1 MAKKEISENLVKI
14 KKSLEAKNIVV
25 GFKEVK
31 KFLMK
36 NELKEI
42 FISSNCPEISKKE
55 LENLSNIN
63 SVTLTVLDQAND
75 ELGIICKKP
84 FNISAIGIKND

>member
-14 KKSLEAKNIVV
+14 KKSLETGNII

-31 KFLMK
+31 KALLK
-36 NELKEI
+36 NEVKEI
-42 FISSNCPEISKKE
+42 FAASNCPDSSKDE
-55 LENLSNIN
+55 LERLAEIN
-63 SVTLTVLDQAND
+63 SIPLIVLEQAND

-84 FNISAIGIKND
+84 FHISVLGIKND

>member
-14 KKSLEAKNIVV
+14 KKSLDAGSIIV

-31 KFLMK
+31 KSLMK
-36 NELKEI
+36 NEVKEI
-42 FISSNCPEISKKE
+42 FVASNCPESSKDE
-55 LENLSNIN
+55 LERLSEIN
-63 SVTLTVLDQAND
+63 SIPLVILKQAND

-84 FNISAIGIKND
+84 FNISALGIKND